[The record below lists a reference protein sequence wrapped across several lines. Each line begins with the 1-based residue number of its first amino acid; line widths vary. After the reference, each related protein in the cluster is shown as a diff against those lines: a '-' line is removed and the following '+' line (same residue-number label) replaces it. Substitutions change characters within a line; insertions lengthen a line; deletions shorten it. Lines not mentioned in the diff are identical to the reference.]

1 MVDNPAEP
9 LRRIRRPELLD
20 RLLRWTA
27 GACGLGAVHGHHVS
41 DVGYDDCNVVLE
53 TSTGRYLVKILSAM
67 RSRPMCARYVE
78 IVDRVVA
85 AGVCHPPLRSAH
97 GRVLMHHPESDNQL
111 VVMDFVEGR
120 TFLELQEF
128 PRQDELAT
136 IVEQV
141 ERIHLVDLAP
151 EPLHDWWAIPNIDAL
166 CDAIAPSLG
175 EQDQTLVR
183 AAARAFGQLDL
194 AALPHALS
202 HGDLTKANVM
212 RPDAGGV
219 AVLDFAVANR
229 YPRIHDLAMVAV
241 NLMHGDPAP
250 LPCRI
255 ELLASLYGRRV
266 PLTPEERRA
275 LPVYV
280 FAAAAMELLG
290 AAREWSLK
298 GNRSAETRYL
308 MDLGRS
314 MLPSA
319 ARAAEPQLD
328 RGRQ

>member
-1 MVDNPAEP
+1 
-9 LRRIRRPELLD
+9 
-20 RLLRWTA
+20 
-27 GACGLGAVHGHHVS
+27 
-41 DVGYDDCNVVLE
+41 
-53 TSTGRYLVKILSAM
+53 
-67 RSRPMCARYVE
+67 
-78 IVDRVVA
+78 
-85 AGVCHPPLRSAH
+85 
-97 GRVLMHHPESDNQL
+97 
-111 VVMDFVEGR
+111 
-120 TFLELQEF
+120 
-128 PRQDELAT
+128 
-136 IVEQV
+136 
-141 ERIHLVDLAP
+141 
-151 EPLHDWWAIPNIDAL
+151 
-166 CDAIAPSLG
+166 
-175 EQDQTLVR
+175 
-183 AAARAFGQLDL
+183 
-194 AALPHALS
+194 
-202 HGDLTKANVM
+202 M
-212 RPDAGGV
+212 RPAAGGV

-255 ELLASLYGRRV
+255 DLLASLYGRRV